1 MTHPSLVPHKSVF
14 LIVCNSLSSSSQAGA
29 SSLEPYLSV
38 PGMFFELTVGFA
50 YKTRRHAQDRHI
62 WLRRQGTSLRRGW
75 WWGSKLQISGG
86 SNFIVI
92 FDWQCFH
99 NLISIVDG
107 ISYPPGGYV
116 SNLGKSAR
124 NLHYILQN
132 LAYNQWLDF
141 QTSVLFIEFVAYN
154 GDANIIAN
162 VKVAM
167 EMLPSGDYR
176 PTIKVSPSLQIAADE
191 PCLRRIQANLS
202 RSRDIP
208 LEWLQ
213 QTQKAE
219 FDDSLLRNRRARHLL
234 I

>member
-1 MTHPSLVPHKSVF
+1 
-14 LIVCNSLSSSSQAGA
+14 
-29 SSLEPYLSV
+29 
-38 PGMFFELTVGFA
+38 MFFELPVGFA
-50 YKTRRHAQDRHI
+50 SKTRWHAQNWQI
-62 WLRRQGTSLRRGW
+62 WLQRQGTSLRRGW
-75 WWGSKLQISGG
+75 WWGSKTQISGL

-99 NLISIVDG
+99 NLFFIVDG

-141 QTSVLFIEFVAYN
+141 QTSILFIEFVAYN

-176 PTIKVSPSLQIAADE
+176 PTIKVSPSLQRAADE
-191 PCLRRIQANLS
+191 PCLRRIQTTL
-202 RSRDIP
+202 SRDIP
-208 LEWLQ
+208 LEGLQ
-213 QTQKAE
+213 QTQKAHFLIAE
-219 FDDSLLRNRRARHLL
+219 STSTSPVDIVWWGERHPYTDTFVPQGITFGAIEMDS
-234 I
+234 